1 MAIKTNIPFT
11 ADYVII
17 GGGTAGLTLASRLSE
32 NSTESIVVL
41 EAGSNLLEDPRAA
54 LGNRVI
60 KEPQGKLLGGP
71 SGISSQAFV
80 APSQSGIDAWSKLGP
95 LKVSF
100 PAAIQDPLCRAWVDT
115 FKATGHGITADP
127 FSGKSTGGYSNLS
140 AVDSETKTRS
150 YAASAYGRSPME
162 RPNVH
167 IVTEALVQRIL
178 FKGLKESSVTA
189 GGIEAVIQGEIHT
202 ITANKEVIVCAGAL
216 NTPKLLELSGIGNK
230 EILHQ
235 YNIHVVVN
243 SPSVGENLQDHL
255 MSGISF
261 EVVNGVVTGD
271 PLLRQEPE
279 AVQAAMQL
287 YMEHKTGPMTI
298 RGVQS
303 SSYMPLVYFQG
314 QNSSTSIKEYLDG
327 FFLRS
332 SDRDHAIREIIGQPD
347 APTCSTILC
356 ILI

>member
-71 SGISSQAFV
+71 S
-80 APSQSGIDAWSKLGP
+80 GP

-314 QNSSTSIKEYLDG
+314 QNMLLGPFRVPSLENL
-327 FFLRS
+327 
-332 SDRDHAIREIIGQPD
+332 
-347 APTCSTILC
+347 
-356 ILI
+356 